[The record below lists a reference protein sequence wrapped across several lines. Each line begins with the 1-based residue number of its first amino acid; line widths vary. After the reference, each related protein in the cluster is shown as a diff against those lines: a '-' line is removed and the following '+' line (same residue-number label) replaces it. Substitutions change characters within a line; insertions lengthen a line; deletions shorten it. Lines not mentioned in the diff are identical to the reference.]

1 MFCSSPESRY
11 TSLPATMSPDR
22 RTILRTPAPV
32 SPESETTE
40 EISPPKDPF
49 LLLIVGPGKLAATP
63 SRVRMSLAEEEWQVS
78 PPRDPEILAATGAGE
93 LATRP
98 IRVREPLDSEYY
110 NTSDGEED
118 QSEGYDP
125 DASLEPIQI
134 LYFHPELDEWRPRR
148 PVVSKVVK
156 KNQGI
161 IDGDEKND
169 KEEKTQTKTPTK
181 HKKPRWRA
189 SLGFFRSRQSGRGTK
204 ERIQERRAFLLPN
217 MLISFA

>member
-1 MFCSSPESRY
+1 M
-11 TSLPATMSPDR
+11 
-22 RTILRTPAPV
+22 

-110 NTSDGEED
+110 DSPDGEDD

-125 DASLEPIQI
+125 DASLEPIQV
-134 LYFHPELDEWRPRR
+134 LYFHPELGEWRPRR
-148 PVVSKVVK
+148 PVISKVLK
-156 KNQGI
+156 
-161 IDGDEKND
+161 GDENGITD
-169 KEEKTQTKTPTK
+169 RDEENNEEKKAQTKTPTR
-181 HKKPRWRA
+181 HKKPRWSV
-189 SLGFFRSRQSGRGTK
+189 SLAFFRSRQSRRGTK

-217 MLISFA
+217 RLISFA

>member
-1 MFCSSPESRY
+1 M
-11 TSLPATMSPDR
+11 
-22 RTILRTPAPV
+22 

-110 NTSDGEED
+110 GSPDGGDD

-125 DASLEPIQI
+125 DVSLEPIQV
-134 LYFHPELDEWRPRR
+134 LYFHPELGEWRPRR
-148 PVVSKVVK
+148 PVISRVLKG
-156 KNQGI
+156 NENGI
-161 IDGDEKND
+161 SNREEEND
-169 KEEKTQTKTPTK
+169 EEKKVQTKTPTK
-181 HKKPRWRA
+181 HKKSRWSV
-189 SLGFFRSRQSGRGTK
+189 SLAFFRSRQARKSGTRNV
-204 ERIQERRAFLLPN
+204 EHFYYRIG
-217 MLISFA
+217 